1 MAEVVV
7 AGLGP
12 GGAYVLY
19 QAARA
24 GLKAVGYDPARKYV
38 KPCGDAVPAESLAG
52 RLAEEAGA
60 VKASV
65 SEFEV
70 RVQGRPAAFVSSRR
84 ALWYIID
91 KGGLV
96 SYLRA
101 QAEAEGARILRSSAP
116 RRVAGLSVDARG
128 PYARLSEA
136 IIVYRVIARAPA
148 WPENRVVVDF
158 DVERLGLSWIFPAGD
173 GLVNVGAGWLL
184 CPSCVDEARRIVF
197 NILGGMGAGE
207 VLDERAAPLALEA
220 KPSLRRDGSLAVGE
234 AAGLVN
240 TLSGEG
246 IRPALESAA
255 ALGEALRS
263 CGSDVVCVASRYE
276 RLAKRLVRQ
285 ALLSRRIMGL
295 VKRGGARR
303 ARAILESLPASFWRE
318 FFKGRMD
325 YRMLLAAAA
334 RSPRVAVEVIK
345 SLLFY

>member
-1 MAEVVV
+1 MAEVIV

-12 GGAYVLY
+12 GGAYALY

-24 GLKAVGYDPARKYV
+24 GLRAVGYDPARRYV

-52 RLAEEAGA
+52 RLAEEAGVVRA
-60 VKASV
+60 RV

-70 RVQGRPAAFVSSRR
+70 RVQGRPVAFVSSRQ
-84 ALWYIID
+84 ALWYTID

-96 SYLRA
+96 SYLRMI
-101 QAEAEGARILRSSAP
+101 AEAEGARILRSPAP
-116 RRVAGLSVDARG
+116 RRVSGLTVDARG
-128 PYARLSEA
+128 PYARLDEA
-136 IIVYRVIARAPA
+136 IIVYRVVARAPA
-148 WPENRVVVDF
+148 WPGDRVVVDF

-184 CPSCVDEARRIVF
+184 CRSCVDEARRAVSSA
-197 NILGGMGAGE
+197 LREAGAGE

-220 KPSLRRDGSLAVGE
+220 RPSLHRDGRLAVGE

-263 CGSDVVCVASRYE
+263 CGAEKACLAGRYE
-276 RLAKRLVRQ
+276 RLARRLVGQ
-285 ALLSRRIMGL
+285 ALLSRRVMNL
-295 VKRGGARR
+295 VKRSGARR
-303 ARAILESLPASFWRE
+303 ARIILESLPAYFWRE
-318 FFKGRMD
+318 FFRGRMG
-325 YRMLLAAAA
+325 YGMLLVAAL
-334 RSPRVAVEVIK
+334 RSPRVAVEVAR
-345 SLLFY
+345 SLLSY